1 MTMQQR
7 ENRDSRR
14 IEQLMEAMITSEIAI
29 VPSYGIWSLHALP
42 TINIV

>member
-7 ENRDSRR
+7 ENQDSRR
-14 IEQLMEAMITSEIAI
+14 FERLMEAMITSAIAI
-29 VPSYGIWSLHALP
+29 VPIYGIWSLHALP